1 MSNIKFVSHEQ
12 FPEDPYTKEIVYL
25 CLEEKYRVAYFR
37 KQAKNGGMFWS
48 VGTTSVTKDGAKVF
62 YECFLQDSNFMEKDI
77 RSFLDK
83 RAWEGQISVHK
94 AATQDDLP
102 F

>member
-12 FPEDPYTKEIVYL
+12 FPEDPYNKEMVYL
-25 CLEEKYRVAYFR
+25 CLEDKYRVAYFR

-48 VGTTSVTKDGAKVF
+48 IGTTSVTKEGNKVF
-62 YECFLQDSNFMEKDI
+62 YENFLQDSNFMDKDI
-77 RSFLDK
+77 KTFLDT
-83 RAWEGQISVHK
+83 RPWEKSVSQLQRSV
-94 AATQDDLP
+94 QDDLP